1 MREREIYTLRLTER
15 PRPRAWLG
23 TDGWSAYLVMAWTDR
38 FICTR
43 WSMVRV
49 LLAFVYGFVLH
60 SK

>member
-1 MREREIYTLRLTER
+1 MRERDLHTLTPHRTTPAGRESMAPTTER
-15 PRPRAWLG
+15 M
-23 TDGWSAYLVMAWTDR
+23 VMAWTDR

>member
-1 MREREIYTLRLTER
+1 MRAERDSAFTHSQNDPGREHGTER
-15 PRPRAWLG
+15 M
-23 TDGWSAYLVMAWTDR
+23 VMAWTDR

-43 WSMVRV
+43 WSMERV